1 MKRFVQLLRIAE
13 VSKKTTLAK
22 STIWLKIA
30 KQEFVAPARIGGIC
44 VWKESEI
51 DEWIENQFSTNRN
64 IKGDSCERCYSEAQ

>member
-30 KQEFVAPARIGGIC
+30 RQEFVAPARIGGIC
-44 VWKESEI
+44 VWKES
-51 DEWIENQFSTNRN
+51 DVDDWIESHFQSE
-64 IKGDSCERCYSEAQ
+64 KGVAV

>member
-30 KQEFVAPARIGGIC
+30 RQEFVAPARIGGIC
-44 VWKESEI
+44 VWKES
-51 DEWIENQFSTNRN
+51 DVDDWIESHFQSE
-64 IKGDSCERCYSEAQ
+64 KGVAA